1 MSIIICFLILLQKE
15 PEGMPFFVF
24 SYPKPRTPGV
34 LAGIAGAAV
43 GFGCLTLSACG
54 GVDSAQAETVL
65 GCGPQVCTEGEGL
78 REAYA
83 GPIGSWPAVETTDN
97 TPFEE
102 MAPITRPERNPD
114 DAMAALG
121 QALFFDPILSASG
134 QIACSSCHHPDLAF
148 TDGIRSSVGHDRTQ
162 GRRNA
167 PTLLD
172 KADQP
177 LFMWDGAAMSLE
189 HQALMPISNPIEMAD
204 TQTATVARVNADAA
218 YPQQFRSVT
227 GHDGVTMEDITGALA
242 AYERTLTRR
251 TKFDRFI
258 EGDREVFTDQEI
270 FGLHLFR
277 TKARCMTCHS
287 GPRLTDDD
295 FHNIGLTYYG
305 RKYEDLGRYALTEN
319 PEDVGSFK
327 TPSLRH
333 VPRTGPY
340 MHNGLFPSLRG
351 IVNLYDVGGARP
363 KPREGMEDDP
373 LFPETSPLLP
383 KLNLTPDEK
392 DALVAYLE
400 TL

>member
-1 MSIIICFLILLQKE
+1 
-15 PEGMPFFVF
+15 MPFSVF
-24 SYPKPRTPGV
+24 SYPLPRTPGV
-34 LAGIAGAAV
+34 RAGIAGAAL
-43 GFGCLTLSACG
+43 GLGCLTLTACG
-54 GVDSAQAETVL
+54 GVDRAQADTFL
-65 GCGPQVCTEGEGL
+65 GCGPQVCTEGADL

-83 GPIGSWPAVETTDN
+83 GPVGSWPAVETTDN

-102 MAPITRPERNPD
+102 MAPFARPERDPD

-134 QIACSSCHHPDLAF
+134 QIACASCHHPDMAF

-204 TQTATVARVNADAA
+204 TQTATVARVNADAD
-218 YPQQFRSVT
+218 YLQQFEEATGRS
-227 GHDGVTMEDITGALA
+227 GVAMDDITAALA

-251 TKFDRFI
+251 TKFDRFM
-258 EGDREVFTDQEI
+258 EGEREVFTDQEI

-287 GPRLTDDD
+287 GPRLTDDE

-305 RKYEDLGRYALTEN
+305 RIYEDLGRYALTES

-333 VPRTGPY
+333 APRTGPY

-351 IVNLYDVGGARP
+351 IVNLYDAGGARP
-363 KPREGMEDDP
+363 RPREEMEDDP